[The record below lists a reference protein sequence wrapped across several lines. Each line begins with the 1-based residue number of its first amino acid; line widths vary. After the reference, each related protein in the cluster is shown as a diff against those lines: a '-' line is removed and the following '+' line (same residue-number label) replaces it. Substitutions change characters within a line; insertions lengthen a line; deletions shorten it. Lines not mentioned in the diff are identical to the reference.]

1 MNDPLAT
8 YLHDHLAG
16 SHFAIKLLDSLHDQ
30 YKGEE
35 LGHFALALCA
45 EVKRDQDTLQQIIDH
60 VGKSTLDLTEV
71 VGWVGEKASQFK
83 LQYDDSSG
91 GLGTF
96 EALETLAL
104 GIQGK
109 LALWQALPLIRDV
122 DARVPSEDFGR
133 LAVRADEQYTSV
145 ENRRRQLIHA
155 TFLQKPKEESSA

>member
-1 MNDPLAT
+1 
-8 YLHDHLAG
+8 
-16 SHFAIKLLDSLHDQ
+16 
-30 YKGEE
+30 
-35 LGHFALALCA
+35 
-45 EVKRDQDTLQQIIDH
+45 
-60 VGKSTLDLTEV
+60 LDLTEV

-83 LQYDDSSG
+83 LQSDDSSG
-91 GLGTF
+91 GFGTF

-109 LALWQALPLIRDV
+109 LALWQALPLIREV

-155 TFLQKPKEESSA
+155 TFRQKPKEESSAYFIALRRRTRSVGIVAGQSRRQFFLLNKE